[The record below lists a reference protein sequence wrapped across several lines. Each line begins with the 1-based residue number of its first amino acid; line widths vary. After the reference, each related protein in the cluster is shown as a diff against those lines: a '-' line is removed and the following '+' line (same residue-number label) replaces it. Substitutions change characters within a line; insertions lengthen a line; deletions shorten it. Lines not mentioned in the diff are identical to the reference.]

1 MTRRFHSTRIGL
13 LLLMTLAAYHSPAQQ
28 PISPDVQS
36 HQDTIHRFEAVAQ
49 NWRSQ
54 ASLQIAFV
62 LAVIVF
68 GALITIFQG
77 VNKGWCKPATL
88 VLGACT
94 TVLTAVNT
102 KVFSAD
108 YRVFQQSAIDAD
120 QMTDQLKTVVRL
132 EGHPNADIDGL
143 EKQFLATVTQ
153 FRTLQKSVTLG
164 TGIQGMAGNSNKPT
178 SGFLSSWTATVY
190 AQSAQSAQSRV
201 PSWVSDRPPSDRY
214 SLYYVGEGQD
224 SSITVA
230 RQRSFDAAV
239 AQARKELS
247 PGGNTDSNKLSSYVA
262 SSSNVERTY
271 FTFDEGKGVYRFY
284 TLLHISADIKKLDF
298 KAPRIENPCTNATIK
313 ERTWQRLDLPGGAG
327 TATLALSDLYRIS
340 RGKGTSR
347 LYLIDSSSLY
357 RGKSG
362 KFDKKV
368 PPPPPGITQMF
379 RFSEAKDFPSFK
391 MRGTPYNLRIT
402 AINHGCLTAGC
413 QSLTVELC
421 LAGN

>member
-1 MTRRFHSTRIGL
+1 MTRRFDFTSSGL
-13 LLLMTLAAYHSPAQQ
+13 LLLMTLVAYTSAAQQ
-28 PISPDVQS
+28 PMSPDAQE
-36 HQDTIHRFEAVAQ
+36 HLNTIQQVEAVAQ

-164 TGIQGMAGNSNKPT
+164 TGIQGMAGNSAKPT
-178 SGFLSSWTATVY
+178 SGLLSSWTSTAY
-190 AQSAQSAQSRV
+190 AQSYEQSSA
-201 PSWVSDRPPSDRY
+201 PSWVTQRPQSDRY
-214 SLYYVGEGQD
+214 SLYFVGEGD
-224 SSITVA
+224 DPSLTNA
-230 RQRSFDAAV
+230 RKKAFDAAV
-239 AQARKELS
+239 AQAVKELS
-247 PGGNTDSNKLSSYVA
+247 AGANTDVNKLGSYVA
-262 SSSNVERTY
+262 SSSNIEGSY
-271 FTFDEGKGVYRFY
+271 FTSDGGKRLYRY
-284 TLLHISADIKKLDF
+284 YILLHISADIRKSNF
-298 KAPRIENPCTNATIK
+298 NAAQIENPCTKATIK
-313 ERTWQRLDLPGGAG
+313 ERTWQHIELPRGAG
-327 TATLALSDLYRIS
+327 TATLALSDLYRVS
-340 RGKGTSR
+340 RGKDASR
-347 LYLIDSSSLY
+347 LYIIDSSSLY
-357 RGKSG
+357 KGKSG
-362 KFDKKV
+362 KFDKRV
-368 PPPPPGITQMF
+368 PPPPPDMTQLF
-379 RFSEAKDFPSFK
+379 RFSEEKNFPPFE
-391 MRGTPYNLRIT
+391 MRGKTYSLRIT
-402 AINHGCLTAGC
+402 DINHGCVSAGC
-413 QSLTVELC
+413 QNATVELC
-421 LAGN
+421 LAGS